1 MNSVLVLRHVL
12 HEPLGSLA
20 SYFQEAGLAWQ
31 YVDLC
36 RPPHDGAELA
46 ALPVE
51 EAAGLVVM
59 GGPMN
64 VDQVEEHPFLAAE
77 VPFLRRALAAD
88 VPVLGI
94 CLGSQLLA
102 KALGAPV
109 TVNPRKEIGWYTL
122 DLTPAAAADRLL
134 GGSDL
139 QPTVFQWHGD
149 TFALPAGAVQL
160 ASSPLCA
167 QQAFRFG
174 RSAYGLQ
181 FHLEVTA
188 AIIDEWLSQPDNSA
202 EVAALDYIDV
212 PAIRRQTPQALP
224 RMERFAHGVLGGFT
238 ALCLD
243 RAQPDRAP
251 PRCREK
257 T

>member
-1 MNSVLVLRHVL
+1 M
-12 HEPLGSLA
+12 A

-149 TFALPAGAVQL
+149 TLPCRPARCSWRAVRCVRSRPFASGAVL
-160 ASSPLCA
+160 
-167 QQAFRFG
+167 
-174 RSAYGLQ
+174 
-181 FHLEVTA
+181 TA
-188 AIIDEWLSQPDNSA
+188 CS
-202 EVAALDYIDV
+202 
-212 PAIRRQTPQALP
+212 
-224 RMERFAHGVLGGFT
+224 FT
-238 ALCLD
+238 W
-243 RAQPDRAP
+243 
-251 PRCREK
+251 K
-257 T
+257 